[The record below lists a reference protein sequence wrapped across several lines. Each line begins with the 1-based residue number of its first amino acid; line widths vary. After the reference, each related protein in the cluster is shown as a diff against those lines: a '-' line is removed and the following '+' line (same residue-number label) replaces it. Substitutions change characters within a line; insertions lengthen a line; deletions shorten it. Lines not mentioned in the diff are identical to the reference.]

1 MSADARARKRRARRR
16 KGKHAKELRERA
28 ILIPAKDSIRRL
40 NGHARTMR
48 HALPYGWMD
57 VTIGGV
63 KHRFNHETMRVAVK
77 GDVVPGTLVVFDE
90 DEQTVRPAKS
100 GEMPVGIMGRT
111 EGSWEWQP

>member
-16 KGKHAKELRERA
+16 KGKHAKELRELA

-48 HALPYGWMD
+48 VGSVGWMD

-63 KHRFNHETMRVAVK
+63 KHRFNHETTKVSVK
-77 GDVVPGTLVVFDE
+77 GDVVSGTLVVFDE

-100 GEMPVGIMGRT
+100 GEMPVGIMGKT
-111 EGSWEWQP
+111 EGSWEWKP